1 MDRLTQIIDFGGKQT
16 QYEYNKNGVKAQI
29 TDGNMKVTQYKYDEM
44 DRRTTVILPGNDSIT
59 YIYGLNEEV
68 LKVTEDELKS
78 LQEIVSSMNGATT
91 RVGQIETQKH
101 MVLHDLSLMRTDLM
115 KLQGELEAAYGK
127 VDVNIQDG
135 TITVREDVEA
145 DTKD

>member
-1 MDRLTQIIDFGGKQT
+1 MAK
-16 QYEYNKNGVKAQI
+16 K
-29 TDGNMKVTQYKYDEM
+29 
-44 DRRTTVILPGNDSIT
+44 
-59 YIYGLNEEV
+59 EEV

-78 LQEIVSSMNGATT
+78 LQEIVGSMNGATT

-115 KLQGELEAAYGK
+115 KLQSELEEAYGK

-135 TITVREDVEA
+135 TINVREDVEA

>member
-1 MDRLTQIIDFGGKQT
+1 MAKK
-16 QYEYNKNGVKAQI
+16 E
-29 TDGNMKVTQYKYDEM
+29 EM
-44 DRRTTVILPGNDSIT
+44 
-59 YIYGLNEEV
+59 

-78 LQEIVSSMNGATT
+78 LQEIVGSMNGATT
-91 RVGQIETQKH
+91 RVGQIENQKH
-101 MVLHDLSLMRTDLM
+101 MVLHDLSLMRTDLT
-115 KLQGELEAAYGK
+115 KLQGELEATYGK

>member
-1 MDRLTQIIDFGGKQT
+1 MAK
-16 QYEYNKNGVKAQI
+16 K
-29 TDGNMKVTQYKYDEM
+29 
-44 DRRTTVILPGNDSIT
+44 
-59 YIYGLNEEV
+59 EEV

-115 KLQGELEAAYGK
+115 KLQGELEEAYGK

>member
-1 MDRLTQIIDFGGKQT
+1 MAK
-16 QYEYNKNGVKAQI
+16 K
-29 TDGNMKVTQYKYDEM
+29 
-44 DRRTTVILPGNDSIT
+44 
-59 YIYGLNEEV
+59 EEV

-78 LQEIVSSMNGATT
+78 LQEIVGSMNGATT
-91 RVGQIETQKH
+91 RVGQIENQKH

-115 KLQGELEAAYGK
+115 KLQSELEEAYGK

-135 TITVREDVEA
+135 TINVREDVEA